1 MRIFSLCLCLT
12 ALALAGCANNGLNLA
27 GASAPIKPKTIVV
40 SDFSFQPEV
49 AAVDRGYTARLSR
62 KIGEI
67 PTYERKQRTNER
79 VNDEIVAT
87 IVVTLRQAGLD
98 AQPGAAESI
107 AAGDAAV
114 LVTGTLHAEGERA
127 RDTTGF
133 GPNRGGVAADMVVT
147 NMAGGSRKELLSF
160 SVGAPAARRAAASNA
175 AMSSAIAAVIAA
187 TGSPTE
193 KLSPDVEGPAR
204 AIGRAAGERI
214 VAYAKEQ
221 GWIAEQVVAAAEPA
235 KPAAHKR
242 RSPAAAPKPA
252 AKPAAEPA
260 AEETPAEEAAPE

>member
-1 MRIFSLCLCLT
+1 MRVLSLCLCLT
-12 ALALAGCANNGLNLA
+12 ALALAGCANNGLTLS
-27 GASAPIKPKTIVV
+27 GASAPAKPKTIVV

-87 IVVTLRQAGLD
+87 IVATLRQAGLD

-107 AAGDAAV
+107 SASDAAV
-114 LVTGTLHAEGERA
+114 LVTGTLRPESERA
-127 RDTTGF
+127 HDTTGF

-147 NMAGGSRKELLSF
+147 NMAGGSRKELLTF
-160 SVGAPAARRAAASNA
+160 MVDAPSRRTGASNA
-175 AMSSAIAAVIAA
+175 AMNNTITAIIAS
-187 TGSPTE
+187 TGSPTD

-221 GWIAEQVVAAAEPA
+221 GWTAEQVAAAEPA
-235 KPAAHKR
+235 KPAARTR
-242 RSPAAAPKPA
+242 RSSAATPKPA
-252 AKPAAEPA
+252 AKPAAE
-260 AEETPAEEAAPE
+260 EVPAEEAAPE

>member
-1 MRIFSLCLCLT
+1 MRILSLCLCLT
-12 ALALAGCANNGLNLA
+12 ALALAGCANNGLTLS
-27 GASAPIKPKTIVV
+27 GASAPSKPKTIVV

-87 IVVTLRQAGLD
+87 IVATLRQAGLD

-107 AAGDAAV
+107 SASDAAV
-114 LVTGTLHAEGERA
+114 LVTGTLRPQGERA
-127 RDTTGF
+127 HDTTGF
-133 GPNRGGVAADMVVT
+133 GPNRGGVAADMIVT

-160 SVGAPAARRAAASNA
+160 MVEAPARRTAASNA
-175 AMSSAIAAVIAA
+175 AMNNTITAIIAS

-214 VAYAKEQ
+214 VAYAREQ
-221 GWIAEQVVAAAEPA
+221 GWLTEQVAAAEPI
-235 KPAAHKR
+235 KPAPQTR
-242 RSPAAAPKPA
+242 RSRAAAPKPA
-252 AKPAAEPA
+252 AAKPAAEEA
-260 AEETPAEEAAPE
+260 PAEEAAPE

>member
-1 MRIFSLCLCLT
+1 MRLIAAVCLCLT
-12 ALALAGCANNGLNLA
+12 ALALSGCAESGLTTLSGG
-27 GASAPIKPKTIVV
+27 GAPAKPKTIVV
-40 SDFSFQPEV
+40 SDFSFDSEV

-87 IVVTLRQAGLD
+87 IVATLRQAGLD
-98 AQPGAAESI
+98 ARPGAQESI

-114 LVTGTLHAEGERA
+114 LVTGTLRPEGARA
-127 RDTTGF
+127 HDTTGF

-147 NMAGGSRKELLSF
+147 NMAGGARKDLLSYTVDAPGRRTGAVNASMN
-160 SVGAPAARRAAASNA
+160 SVITAIVAS
-175 AMSSAIAAVIAA
+175 

-214 VAYAKEQ
+214 VAYAKEH
-221 GWIAEQVVAAAEPA
+221 GWIAEQVAMAEPPA
-235 KPAAHKR
+235 KPAARTTSR
-242 RSPAAAPKPA
+242 RPAAAPKPA
-252 AKPAAEPA
+252 AKPA
-260 AEETPAEEAAPE
+260 EEAPAEEAAK